1 MPKLYE
7 RDNKISR
14 TADPISTRER
24 GDEQVSDYK
33 DYEVRVNYEGGI
45 YISARNEEEAIAIAK
60 DIMLEETNPDMAKY
74 MIYNA
79 EETILR
85 ERVSV

>member
-1 MPKLYE
+1 
-7 RDNKISR
+7 
-14 TADPISTRER
+14 
-24 GDEQVSDYK
+24 VSDYK

-45 YISARNEEEAIAIAK
+45 YISALNEEDAIAIAK

-74 MIYNA
+74 LTYSA

-85 ERVSV
+85 EREMV

>member
-1 MPKLYE
+1 M
-7 RDNKISR
+7 
-14 TADPISTRER
+14 
-24 GDEQVSDYK
+24 SDYK
-33 DYEVRVNYEGGI
+33 DYEVRVSYDGGI

-74 MIYNA
+74 LTYNV

-85 ERVSV
+85 EKVSI

>member
-1 MPKLYE
+1 
-7 RDNKISR
+7 
-14 TADPISTRER
+14 
-24 GDEQVSDYK
+24 VSDYK
-33 DYEVRVNYEGGI
+33 DYEIRVNYEGGI

-74 MIYNA
+74 LNYDV

-85 ERVSV
+85 EKENA

>member
-1 MPKLYE
+1 M
-7 RDNKISR
+7 
-14 TADPISTRER
+14 
-24 GDEQVSDYK
+24 SDYK

-45 YISARNEEEAIAIAK
+45 YISAHNEEEAIAIAK

-74 MIYNA
+74 MTYNV

-85 ERVSV
+85 ERASV

>member
-1 MPKLYE
+1 
-7 RDNKISR
+7 
-14 TADPISTRER
+14 
-24 GDEQVSDYK
+24 VSDYK

-45 YISARNEEEAIAIAK
+45 YISALNEEEAIATAK

-74 MIYNA
+74 MTYEI

-85 ERVSV
+85 ERKVV

>member
-1 MPKLYE
+1 M
-7 RDNKISR
+7 
-14 TADPISTRER
+14 
-24 GDEQVSDYK
+24 SDYK

-45 YISARNEEEAIAIAK
+45 YISALNEEEAIAIAK

-74 MIYNA
+74 LTYSA

-85 ERVSV
+85 EKEVV

>member
-1 MPKLYE
+1 M
-7 RDNKISR
+7 
-14 TADPISTRER
+14 
-24 GDEQVSDYK
+24 SDYK

-45 YISARNEEEAIAIAK
+45 YISARNEEEAITIAK

-74 MIYNA
+74 LTYNV

-85 ERVSV
+85 EKVSI

>member
-1 MPKLYE
+1 M
-7 RDNKISR
+7 
-14 TADPISTRER
+14 
-24 GDEQVSDYK
+24 SDYK

-45 YISARNEEEAIAIAK
+45 YISARNEEEAITIAK

-74 MIYNA
+74 LTYNV

-85 ERVSV
+85 EGASV